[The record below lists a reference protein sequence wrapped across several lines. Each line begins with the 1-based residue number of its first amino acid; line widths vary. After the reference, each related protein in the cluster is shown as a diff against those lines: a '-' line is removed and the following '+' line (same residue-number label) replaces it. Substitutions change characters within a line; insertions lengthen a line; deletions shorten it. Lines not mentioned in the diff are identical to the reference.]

1 MEQNSLIFDHNIVN
15 MFYQYLL
22 GEAKEFPGYKLY
34 VFCRMMES
42 SLYIEWHLTILLSTW
57 VYFWHNMPEMHC
69 IAWTYKIRDLANLV
83 KIKIGIVIFGKSD
96 ALAAYIQFVL
106 GIRYR
111 YKSTFSERVSVYTG
125 IYFVIS
131 SSQPSYLDLHKSH
144 PLESTVPLMNCTSQP

>member
-1 MEQNSLIFDHNIVN
+1 
-15 MFYQYLL
+15 
-22 GEAKEFPGYKLY
+22 
-34 VFCRMMES
+34 MES

-106 GIRYR
+106 D
-111 YKSTFSERVSVYTG
+111 TG
-125 IYFVIS
+125 IKAPLLKEWVSIPVYILWYHQANPVI
-131 SSQPSYLDLHKSH
+131 
-144 PLESTVPLMNCTSQP
+144 

>member
-1 MEQNSLIFDHNIVN
+1 
-15 MFYQYLL
+15 
-22 GEAKEFPGYKLY
+22 
-34 VFCRMMES
+34 MES

-131 SSQPSYLDLHKSH
+131 SSQPSYLDLHKSQSPQFH
-144 PLESTVPLMNCTSQP
+144 SWTAQVNLNKISIEYYTCSIHSLNRWTLDTLTSDPAKPVHYLQQ